1 MVVDALGV
9 VPGILAVRVVWGLV
23 YLMWASMAGIAWCW
37 GARSGAANMVALLA
51 FVAILQWLRAV
62 VINTIA
68 MLGAIAR

>member
-1 MVVDALGV
+1 
-9 VPGILAVRVVWGLV
+9 
-23 YLMWASMAGIAWCW
+23 
-37 GARSGAANMVALLA
+37 MVALLA